1 MSGPESVSSPLTAV
15 LLHLIRTDNPTL
27 WVQCLSPE
35 TQHALGASGATHPPR
50 RLVVSGGGKCRKET
64 DTEATADAQLIEA
77 GYPRWKLVIAGYTT
91 QQMMDA
97 GLTYTQ
103 VVDAKEDSYLNEDNQ
118 NPFAG
123 PRVNGG
129 LASQ

>member
-1 MSGPESVSSPLTAV
+1 
-15 LLHLIRTDNPTL
+15 
-27 WVQCLSPE
+27 
-35 TQHALGASGATHPPR
+35 
-50 RLVVSGGGKCRKET
+50 VVSGGGKCRKET

-129 LASQ
+129 LASPVSGNTVLMKILVCTPSNHRPSSSATRSVRL